1 MKLLIFLLRN
11 FSFSF
16 VKLCRD
22 KINPT
27 HALSELID
35 NCTDG
40 ICIIEVMIAL
50 SLPNILDPFFNRC
63 QSVFCSSFVISGLI
77 NEGIRPLQ
85 LKAELIDLFFFWIDF
100 WLKLGY
106 HWALKISLVLK
117 LSNDFRWLL
126 VEGVGHRCQVSNGML
141 HKSLIDFALIDYQ
154 ILSNS
159 LVPQIRYKFFDVFL
173 GFKSLHPHIND

>member
-1 MKLLIFLLRN
+1 MIFADVDRSCSTVLGHFTAAKALIGKEMRAIGTLLGAFQLISLSKIGEIANLLKQVKLLIFLLRN

-16 VKLCRD
+16 VKLCRN
-22 KINPT
+22 KINPA

-77 NEGIRPLQ
+77 NEGIRPL
-85 LKAELIDLFFFWIDF
+85 
-100 WLKLGY
+100 
-106 HWALKISLVLK
+106 
-117 LSNDFRWLL
+117 
-126 VEGVGHRCQVSNGML
+126 
-141 HKSLIDFALIDYQ
+141 
-154 ILSNS
+154 
-159 LVPQIRYKFFDVFL
+159 
-173 GFKSLHPHIND
+173 